1 MIHVLVVVVLAVVLL
16 VEIQNADH
24 VGAAASCTNPE
35 HQLTHVL
42 LNFGTSASLATAKSQ
57 H

>member
-1 MIHVLVVVVLAVVLL
+1 MIHVLVVFLLVLAVVLL

-35 HQLTHVL
+35 HQL
-42 LNFGTSASLATAKSQ
+42 NMYC
-57 H
+57 